1 MDMKTIYTKILAAA
15 LAVLPFTSCVKE
27 KIEPGEPENDSY
39 GVYFETLTSA
49 QKSVE
54 LDPADEAAFTFKAYR
69 TKEDDDI
76 VVPVTVTA
84 TCGGEV
90 VEDVFSASEI
100 LFDDGQT
107 ETEFKVSFL
116 DAEVGKT
123 YSCTVECTSGDYVKI
138 YSSNPTA
145 LSFQVVRAKWNELG
159 PVSYIDEYFSYKVTE
174 DGAKAPLLYQSD
186 SNPYLFR
193 MENPFTK
200 LNSKY
205 QGDTW
210 FKFEILQPGQT
221 YEFYS
226 EVKVVSSDLVYW
238 DPFDTGIPNTSYNK
252 LLNYIHPADFKD
264 TAEDEDAWAYSRVI
278 QYQEAK
284 DGKPA
289 LPAGVQIAPIVYMYG
304 LGGWNYSTEPL
315 VTIIFPGAVLTDYTL
330 DVTADYTTQDGKL
343 PVQFTLGTDVK
354 KVVYDVY
361 EGEISSLDLYT
372 KVLEVV
378 KNPDAAVVTESG
390 TVELELEETGVYTIV
405 AAAVTEGDTPE
416 VLNYVSEVATYVAPD
431 DAEDKAVVLTVGI
444 ELTSSYAGAG
454 HDKTNSALG
463 YIYGEDLTD
472 VRWGVFKTADI
483 DDKTVG
489 KVKSIGDA
497 AVEKAN
503 NGGYSYLFTKLAAL
517 TDYTLV
523 VWATNGYSET
533 VKTARITTDGLAN
546 VLIGKGTYTYDT
558 GFRVDEEDKDKAY
571 VDEGLEIF
579 RNPNVADT
587 YVIEHWCNNV
597 DFSFTYDNA
606 TGKAHVATQETGYTY
621 GGYPIYV
628 VEYEDL
634 LKLAGKSDED
644 IAKNTMVSIYD
655 EASHTFYFAVGY
667 ILIIDGSYY
676 ANFGIGYEPY
686 VTDEAY
692 PDFTPTAAD
701 TPATTAS
708 FSSLIPFGTS
718 GNLDAAR
725 IVKSGAHFGGVE
737 VDEKVNRTVGFT
749 AVKSDRKIEKPFLR
763 LELAK

>member
-54 LDPADEAAFTFKAYR
+54 LEPSDAHSLSFKAYR
-69 TKEDDDI
+69 TKEDDAI

-84 TCGGEV
+84 TCDGEA
-90 VEDVFSASEI
+90 VEGVFSVSEI
-100 LFDDGQT
+100 FFDDGQT
-107 ETEFKVSFL
+107 ETEFQVSFPE
-116 DAEVGKT
+116 AEVGKT
-123 YSCTVECTSGDYVKI
+123 YSCTVECTSWDYVKI
-138 YSSNPTA
+138 YSPNPTG
-145 LSFQVVRAKWNELG
+145 FTFEVVVAKWTL
-159 PVSYIDEYFSYKVTE
+159 VT
-174 DGAKAPLLYQSD
+174 
-186 SNPYLFR
+186 
-193 MENPFTK
+193 
-200 LNSKY
+200 
-205 QGDTW
+205 
-210 FKFEILQPGQT
+210 
-221 YEFYS
+221 
-226 EVKVVSSDLVYW
+226 
-238 DPFDTGIPNTSYNK
+238 
-252 LLNYIHPADFKD
+252 
-264 TAEDEDAWAYSRVI
+264 
-278 QYQEAK
+278 AK
-284 DGKPA
+284 DGSDTGTWRDDILSVFILDDAYIGASNYKQRNAVKENVKIYEKEGSDGIYRVTGVYDETYCKQIFTDEFASSLKYTERSFTINATNPA
-289 LPAGVQIAPIVYMYG
+289 KVYFEGLQYLGVDLGAGEVRFLPG
-304 LGGWNYSTEPL
+304 LGTYFSGYTDTYGTMENGVIKFPYGSILYHNGAKGWYYGVYDDMLRIEL
-315 VTIIFPGAVLTDYTL
+315 PGCKDTDYTL
-330 DVTADYTTQDGKL
+330 DVAADYTTQDGKL
-343 PVQFTLGTDVK
+343 PVQFTLGADVK

-416 VLNYVSEVATYVAPD
+416 VLNYVSEVATYVAPA

-463 YIYGEDLTD
+463 YIYGKDLTD

-483 DDKTVG
+483 DDKTLD

-533 VKTARITTDGLAN
+533 VKMARITTDGLAN

-558 GFRVDEEDKDKAY
+558 GFVEDEEGNAY

-579 RNPNVADT
+579 RNPNVDDT

-621 GGYPIYV
+621 SGYPIYV
-628 VEYEDL
+628 VEYEDYM
-634 LKLAGKSDED
+634 KLAGASEDD
-644 IAKNTMVSIYD
+644 IAENTVVSSYD
-655 EASHTFYFAVGY
+655 EASHTFKFAVAY
-667 ILIIDGSYY
+667 IVIIDGKVGRF
-676 ANFGIGYEPY
+676 AAGYEPY

-708 FSSLIPFGTS
+708 FSALTPFGFA
-718 GNLDAAR
+718 GNLDAAL
-725 IVKSGAHFGGVE
+725 IVKSGAHFGGFE
-737 VDEKVNRTVGFT
+737 VNEKVNRTVGFT

-763 LELAK
+763 LELAE